1 LSICLGAPA
10 GRPYTRVM
18 PLHIG
23 IVGLP
28 NVGKSTLFNALVRA
42 KSAEAANYPFCTIH
56 PNVGVVEVPDERLD
70 RLTDLVEPE
79 KVVPTAIEFVDIAGL
94 VKGASKG
101 EGLGNQFLSHIRE
114 VDAVCEVV
122 RVFPDTDVVHV
133 EGSVDGKRDIA
144 TIETE
149 LILADLQTLE
159 KRIGKTSGG
168 ARTGNKEAKTELAA
182 LELVKGALDAGKLA
196 SSVTLSEEQEAI
208 VSSLHLLTRK
218 PFLYV
223 ANVSE
228 EQLGSLKPETLQKD
242 LHLPSAPVLV
252 SAKIEEELVSLSPEE
267 GREYLGSLGVTSSG
281 LEKLIKQAYDV
292 LGLLTFFTA
301 GPKEVRAWTVRKGA
315 MAPEAAGVI
324 HSDFEKGFICA
335 ETIAYDDYISAGS
348 EAVAKERGK
357 MRTEG
362 KGYTVKD
369 GDVFHFR
376 FNV

>member
-1 LSICLGAPA
+1 MGAPA

>member
-1 LSICLGAPA
+1 LGAPA

>member
-1 LSICLGAPA
+1 
-10 GRPYTRVM
+10 M

-56 PNVGVVEVPDERLD
+56 PNVGVVAVPDARLD
-70 RLTDLVEPE
+70 KLTTIVKPE
-79 KVVPTAIEFVDIAGL
+79 KVIPTVIEFVDIAGL

-114 VDAVCEVV
+114 VDAVCEVI
-122 RVFPDTDVVHV
+122 RVFPDNDVIHV
-133 EGSVDGKRDIA
+133 DGSVDGKRDVA

-168 ARTGNKEAKTELAA
+168 ARTGNKEAKAEMVA
-182 LELVKGALDAGKLA
+182 LELIKVALDAGKLA
-196 SSVTLSEEQEAI
+196 STVSLTEEQQEI
-208 VSSLHLLTRK
+208 IGTLHLLTQK

-228 EQLGSLKPETLQKD
+228 AQLGSLSSDTLKGE
-242 LHLPSAPVLV
+242 LGLTSAPVLV
-252 SAKIEEELVSLSPEE
+252 SAKIEEELMNLSKEE
-267 GREYLGSLGVTSSG
+267 ALEYLASLGVQSSG
-281 LEKLIKQAYDV
+281 LEKLIQRAYDV

-301 GPKEVRAWTVRKGA
+301 GPEEVRAWTVRKGA
-315 MAPEAAGVI
+315 TAPEAAGVI
-324 HSDFEKGFICA
+324 HTDFQKGFICA
-335 ETIAYDDYISAGS
+335 ETIGYDDYIATGS
-348 EAVAKERGK
+348 EAAAKEKGK

-362 KGYTVKD
+362 KQYIVKD
-369 GDVFHFR
+369 GDIFHFR

>member
-1 LSICLGAPA
+1 
-10 GRPYTRVM
+10 M

>member
-1 LSICLGAPA
+1 MS
-10 GRPYTRVM
+10 
-18 PLHIG
+18 LHIG

-42 KSAEAANYPFCTIH
+42 KSAEVANYPFCTIH
-56 PNVGVVEVPDERLD
+56 PNVGVVAVPDRRLEK
-70 RLTDLVEPE
+70 LTALVKPE
-79 KVVPTAIEFVDIAGL
+79 KVIPTAIEFKDIAGL

-114 VDAVCEVV
+114 VDAVCEVI
-122 RVFPDTDVVHV
+122 RVFPDTDVQHV
-133 EGSVDGKRDIA
+133 EGSVDGKRDVA

-159 KRIGKTSGG
+159 KRMGKTSGG
-168 ARTGNKEAKTELAA
+168 ARTGNKEAQAELSA
-182 LELVKGALDAGKLA
+182 LELMKTALDAGKLA
-196 SSVTLSEEQEAI
+196 SSVQLSEEQEGI
-208 VSSLHLLTRK
+208 VQTLHLLTRK

-228 EQLGSLKPETLQKD
+228 TQLALLSSEKLQKD
-242 LHLPSAPVLV
+242 LQLLTLPVLV
-252 SAKIEEELVSLSPEE
+252 SAKIEEELVSLSLEE
-267 GREYLGSLGVTSSG
+267 GREYLASLGVTSSG
-281 LEKLIKQAYDV
+281 LEQLIQRAYEV
-292 LGLLTFFTA
+292 LHLLTFFTA

-315 MAPEAAGVI
+315 RAPEAAGVI
-324 HSDFEKGFICA
+324 HSDFQKGFICA
-335 ETIAYDDYISAGS
+335 ETIGYDDFIAAGS

-362 KGYTVKD
+362 KQYIVKD
-369 GDVFHFR
+369 GDIFHFR